1 MDINILSMERL
12 MEMDALKEALFWL
25 ERGATNS
32 DDSLKITPVLRGMSY
47 LKYGQ
52 ILSYTCVSSTVCSE
66 YHAILIDKIK

>member
-32 DDSLKITPVLRGMSY
+32 DD
-47 LKYGQ
+47 
-52 ILSYTCVSSTVCSE
+52 
-66 YHAILIDKIK
+66 